1 MQELNQSNYIN
12 IWLAM
17 AVTYNLMNLGMNII
31 RMWKPTAPLALMVGN
46 VVFDL
51 VKWLVL
57 AFMFVLIPFSIG
69 MDVLY
74 GADGIESC
82 QEDQGVPAGEGNWRV
97 LSALLFL
104 FQTMVNAEGAYGCL
118 WKSEPSMG
126 DIELANGLAG
136 VVLLVVFHAIVVF
149 LLITMLVRRTP
160 AQLWR
165 NYGAIRR
172 DSAQFSRNSPR
183 NSLTPRA
190 APSPDRD
197 GHQNLRR
204 HFRGARGEPHVP
216 PRPARPRLRARPAG
230 AGAAQPVG
238 RAVLWLQPGT

>member
-126 DIELANGLAG
+126 DVELANGLAG
-136 VVLLVVFHAIVVF
+136 VALLVGFHAIVVF
-149 LLITMLVRRTP
+149 LLITMLVRRSP
-160 AQLWR
+160 AQL
-165 NYGAIRR
+165 GAIM
-172 DSAQFSRNSPR
+172 AQF
-183 NSLTPRA
+183 
-190 APSPDRD
+190 
-197 GHQNLRR
+197 
-204 HFRGARGEPHVP
+204 GAI
-216 PRPARPRLRARPAG
+216 L
-230 AGAAQPVG
+230 
-238 RAVLWLQPGT
+238 

>member
-1 MQELNQSNYIN
+1 MGAPVPRHVGRDRIGARLRDRDVRGGAGARFGAVLCAIRRNSSDPPSPTPSHLQELNQSNYIN

-149 LLITMLVRRTP
+149 LLITMLVRRSP
-160 AQLWR
+160 AQFGALPAQF
-165 NYGAIRR
+165 GAI
-172 DSAQFSRNSPR
+172 
-183 NSLTPRA
+183 L
-190 APSPDRD
+190 
-197 GHQNLRR
+197 
-204 HFRGARGEPHVP
+204 
-216 PRPARPRLRARPAG
+216 
-230 AGAAQPVG
+230 
-238 RAVLWLQPGT
+238 

>member
-1 MQELNQSNYIN
+1 MRWALQYRDTWAEIGSVPGYVIAMFAAAQARTSAQFSAQFGAILLTHHLLPLQELNQSNYIN

-149 LLITMLVRRTP
+149 LLITMLVRRSP

-165 NYGAIRR
+165 NYGAI
-172 DSAQFSRNSPR
+172 
-183 NSLTPRA
+183 
-190 APSPDRD
+190 
-197 GHQNLRR
+197 
-204 HFRGARGEPHVP
+204 
-216 PRPARPRLRARPAG
+216 LRAI
-230 AGAAQPVG
+230 
-238 RAVLWLQPGT
+238 L

>member
-1 MQELNQSNYIN
+1 
-12 IWLAM
+12 M

-149 LLITMLVRRTP
+149 LLITMLVR
-160 AQLWR
+160 
-165 NYGAIRR
+165 GAIRR
-172 DSAQFSRNSPR
+172 SSAQF
-183 NSLTPRA
+183 
-190 APSPDRD
+190 
-197 GHQNLRR
+197 
-204 HFRGARGEPHVP
+204 GAQF
-216 PRPARPRLRARPAG
+216 G
-230 AGAAQPVG
+230 AI
-238 RAVLWLQPGT
+238 L